1 MVTLLWLLKST
12 MIQDRVSRHMNL
24 QKCNSHDIAHTLEH
38 LCFMGSRKYP
48 YKGVL
53 DKIATRS
60 YSDTNAW
67 TDNSETVY
75 TLSSAGWAGF
85 AQILPIYLDH
95 LIVPTLTDAGCYTEV
110 HHVDGKGEDAGSV
123 TSPRNHSNLLTI
135 TELSTRRCKHVKIF
149 RVT

>member
-1 MVTLLWLLKST
+1 
-12 MIQDRVSRHMNL
+12 
-24 QKCNSHDIAHTLEH
+24 
-38 LCFMGSRKYP
+38 MGSRKYP

-85 AQILPIYLDH
+85 AQLLPIYLDH

-123 TSPRNHSNLLTI
+123 ISPQNLDISLTPA
-135 TELSTRRCKHVKIF
+135 ELFTRRCKHARIF
-149 RVT
+149 KGT

>member
-1 MVTLLWLLKST
+1 
-12 MIQDRVSRHMNL
+12 
-24 QKCNSHDIAHTLEH
+24 
-38 LCFMGSRKYP
+38 MGSRKYP

-85 AQILPIYLDH
+85 AQLLPIYLDH

-110 HHVDGKGEDAGSV
+110 HHVDGKGEDAGLV
-123 TSPRNHSNLLTI
+123 TLPRNYGHLLTT
-135 TELSTRRCKHVKIF
+135 TELFMRRCKHVKTS